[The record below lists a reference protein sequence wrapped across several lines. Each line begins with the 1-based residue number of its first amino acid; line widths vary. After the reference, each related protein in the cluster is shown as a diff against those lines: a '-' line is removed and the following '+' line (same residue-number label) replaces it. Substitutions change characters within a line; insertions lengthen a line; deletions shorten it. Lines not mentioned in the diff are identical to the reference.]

1 MKEASVFEK
10 QRAQRKGESQD
21 GLYWSGGQETNVVAS
36 SRSLEGVSVLF
47 LGGSPTLGTINKGNI
62 PQVYTV
68 VKSKDMFFR
77 SFLLFL

>member
-1 MKEASVFEK
+1 MYLRHRT
-10 QRAQRKGESQD
+10 QCKGESQD

-36 SRSLEGVSVLF
+36 SRSLEGVCVLF